1 MRIILRIADGTD
13 GSYLVSSLKPAS
25 AATILQL
32 VGAGQYSK
40 AMIAALSGGGHV
52 EEIGSK
58 DGRLVRADL
67 VITRQSAHWDLCG
80 K

>member
-1 MRIILRIADGTD
+1 MRILLRVAEGRD

-25 AATILQL
+25 AVAILRL
-32 VGAGQYSK
+32 IEAGQYSK
-40 AMIAALSGGGHV
+40 AIVAALSGGGRV
-52 EEIGSK
+52 EELGSK
-58 DGRLVRADL
+58 DSKAVRADL